1 MFQMTDEAK
10 TAGTPK
16 ELLIKIALFVAGMAV
31 LGGVVYFFAFSGA
44 PK

>member
-16 ELLIKIALFVAGMAV
+16 ELLIKIALFVAGLAV
-31 LGGVVYFFAFSGA
+31 LGGIVYFFAFTGA